1 MRPNRPDAQSACLP
15 APRTLGLALLGANLQ
30 TDKTLSQLGPKP
42 PYSRPSAGVA
52 QEASGRDAAR
62 GVEGHGWP
70 FSAGLRSGT
79 GGREVWPRS
88 GQTRMS
94 GCPSSLVT
102 FLLGKQQESDSGGGP
117 KPTISERLDNSP
129 GAWPP

>member
-1 MRPNRPDAQSACLP
+1 M
-15 APRTLGLALLGANLQ
+15 
-30 TDKTLSQLGPKP
+30 
-42 PYSRPSAGVA
+42 
-52 QEASGRDAAR
+52 DAAR

-102 FLLGKQQESDSGGGP
+102 FLLGKQQESDSAGGP
-117 KPTISERLDNSP
+117 KPKTYRRLDIGL
-129 GAWPP
+129 GA